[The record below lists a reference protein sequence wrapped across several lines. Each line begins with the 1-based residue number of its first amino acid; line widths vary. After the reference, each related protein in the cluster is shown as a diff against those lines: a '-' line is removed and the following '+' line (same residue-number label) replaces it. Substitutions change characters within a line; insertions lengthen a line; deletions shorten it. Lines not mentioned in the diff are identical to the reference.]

1 MRLQPPVYYSSS
13 VSMKKDVD
21 AAGLKIRKGDQIY
34 IGMGPLCNN
43 PDQWQSP
50 ERFLPERFDS
60 KNPLSLTPKG
70 EKRNP
75 FSFSCFLGGMRIC
88 LGKTFIEEV
97 SKVTL
102 PNLMRKFDFELEDQ
116 NLSIPFNN
124 MQSVQEPAVG
134 IIFKKKI

>member
-13 VSMKKDVD
+13 VSMMKDVD

-116 NLSIPFNN
+116 NLTIPFNN
-124 MQSVQEPAVG
+124 MQSVQEPVVG